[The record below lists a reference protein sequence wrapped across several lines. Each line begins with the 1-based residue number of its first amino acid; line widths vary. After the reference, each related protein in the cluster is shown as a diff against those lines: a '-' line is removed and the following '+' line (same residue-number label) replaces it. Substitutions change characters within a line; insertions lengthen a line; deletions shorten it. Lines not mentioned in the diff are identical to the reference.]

1 MTERRSLK
9 SRALRVGLINA
20 VGLAGF
26 LGTYALSEDIVLA
39 LAALIIVDVV
49 GTLIWRR

>member
-9 SRALRVGLINA
+9 SRALRVGLLNA
-20 VGLAGF
+20 VGVAGF

-49 GTLIWRR
+49 GTLIWHR